1 MTGELDLLGPLILA
15 FVLSA
20 LIGLEREL
28 RRKVAGLR
36 THTLVGLGASM
47 FTLVGKYGFADILV
61 PGRVVQNPSQL
72 ASQVVTGIGF
82 LGGGIIVV
90 RHGSARG
97 IITAASIW
105 VVAAV
110 GMAAGAGLGM
120 LAITGTVAILFT
132 TSVFTPFV
140 HRLRRNAPRS
150 ARLFLV
156 YRPGM
161 DTLHQAIAE
170 ATRRGF
176 AVADLSVAAV
186 PAEGQVGSVNVQIRG
201 TGSAVDLVAA
211 LSELDGMVTV
221 ESSPVDSQAEDSAE
235 PRSYL

>member
-1 MTGELDLLGPLILA
+1 MNSELQVLGPLVLA
-15 FVLSA
+15 VVLSA

-28 RRKVAGLR
+28 RHKVAGLR
-36 THTLVGLGASM
+36 THTLVGLGAAI
-47 FTLVGKYGFADILV
+47 FTLVGKYGFDDVIAE
-61 PGRVVQNPSQL
+61 GRVVLNPVQL

-97 IITAASIW
+97 IITAASVW

-110 GMAAGAGLGM
+110 GMAAGAGLAM
-120 LAITGTVAILFT
+120 LAITGTVAVLLI

-140 HRLRRNAPRS
+140 HRLRRQAPRS

-156 YRPGM
+156 YRPGA

-176 AVADLSVAAV
+176 AVADLSVAAI
-186 PAEGQVGSVNVQIRG
+186 PAEGQVGSVNVQVRG
-201 TGSAVDLVAA
+201 TASTVDLVAA
-211 LSELDGMVTV
+211 LSKLDGMASV
-221 ESSPVDSQAEDSAE
+221 ESSPVDAQAEDIAE